1 MYKYGLIVVLVMAAS
16 ACGGNPT
23 SPSVPDCE
31 YYDTGTLVLVN
42 RAETLTPRDV
52 YVDGRFVAVVPY
64 GNQVVVNPSAGV
76 AHTVE
81 WVSTLGGGTVDV
93 ARVFIDTCLTSRITN
108 YF

>member
-1 MYKYGLIVVLVMAAS
+1 MHKYGLIVVLVMVAS
-16 ACGGNPT
+16 ACGGSPT
-23 SPSVPDCE
+23 SPSVPDCQ

-42 RAETLTPRDV
+42 LAETLTPRDV

-64 GNQVVVNPSAGV
+64 GNQVVVDPAAGV
-76 AHTVE
+76 THTVE

-93 ARVFIDTCLTSRITN
+93 ARVFIDTCLTSRLTN